1 MTWGQDVLELLMIIP
16 ASLARSVGTMRSF
29 TLIHSNVRKIVVKS
43 GSVADRAAM
52 IPFMIMKISRDVPV
66 IVLRTSGGV

>member
-16 ASLARSVGTMRSF
+16 AGLARSVGTRRSF

-43 GSVADRAAM
+43 GSVADRAVM
-52 IPFMIMKISRDVPV
+52 IRFMITKISMDAPV
-66 IVLRTSGGV
+66 IALKMSGEA